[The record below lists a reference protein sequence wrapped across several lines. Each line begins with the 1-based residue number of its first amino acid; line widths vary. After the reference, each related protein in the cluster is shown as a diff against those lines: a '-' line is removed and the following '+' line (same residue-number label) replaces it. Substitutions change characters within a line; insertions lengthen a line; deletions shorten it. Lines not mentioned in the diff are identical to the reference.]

1 VVDMLMYE
9 WLDACAVWPW
19 YEVSYLLKVGFHFLL
34 QHSLSSRLLCV
45 VVVLQFCRDLLY
57 LNSSV
62 FTAD

>member
-1 VVDMLMYE
+1 MLMYE

-45 VVVLQFCRDLLY
+45 AVRCCR
-57 LNSSV
+57 SSILSRFAIFELV
-62 FTAD
+62 CVHS